1 MGLVA
6 DKLKSLATNF
16 AVGKVGN
23 LMSGLT
29 SSTSAAQ
36 GKVAAQLL
44 KKSPFEIKDSP
55 IEAAKTDPLQF
66 SFINYPSDL
75 ATAEVGHYIL
85 FYTLKNIWH
94 GGAGDFQ
101 MAQDMGLQVK
111 TDGPPRGGS
120 QRLVKDLRKVGKN
133 KIKAVKTSNSV
144 LSKFPSHTQVT
155 SAIALYMPPSVSVS
169 YGQNY
174 SAEATEMS
182 GTVAT
187 GIGEAKSATSNI
199 DKLKAIGQSAIA
211 GAGQVGKNIISE
223 LTTMA
228 GAGDPIKLTSKAF
241 GVAINPHEEQFYE
254 GPSFRSFTY
263 AFDFY
268 PRDKKEMKDVQN
280 IIKLFKYHAA
290 PNLDMS
296 KFGGK
301 VFHVP
306 SEFEIHYLYQDREN
320 SSLNKISKCACK
332 NVSVVY
338 GGEKFTT
345 FQPDEDGAAPVR
357 TSMTLE
363 FVELEL
369 MTKEKIYKGY

>member
-1 MGLVA
+1 MGFVA
-6 DKLKSLATNF
+6 DKLKSLASNY
-16 AVGKVGN
+16 AMGKVGN

-66 SFINYPSDL
+66 SFINYPRDL

-85 FYTLKNIWH
+85 FYTLKNMWH
-94 GGAGDFQ
+94 AGGGDFQ
-101 MAQDMGLQVK
+101 MAQDLGLQVN
-111 TDGPPRGGS
+111 TDRHTGS
-120 QRLVKDLRKVGKN
+120 QELVKDLRKVGKN

-169 YGQNY
+169 YGNQY

-187 GIGEAKSATSNI
+187 GIGDAKSATSNI
-199 DKLKAIGQSAIA
+199 DKLKAIGQAAIG
-211 GAGQVGKNIISE
+211 GAAQVGKNIVSE
-223 LTTMA
+223 LTTMV

-254 GPSFRSFTY
+254 GPTFRSFTY

-280 IIKLFKYHAA
+280 IIKLFKYHSS

-320 SSLNKISKCACK
+320 SAMNKISKCARK
-332 NVSVVY
+332 NVTVVY

-345 FQPDEDGAAPVR
+345 FQPDEDGAAPVK

-369 MTKEKIYKGY
+369 MTKEKIYQGY